1 MPDHPRVF
9 CSYRSVDKARV
20 RAIAEQLTAAGI
32 DPWWDGWEINPGDN
46 FVARINE
53 GLRTCAA
60 GLIFLSRDTLA
71 SNWVQHAIDTL
82 SHKAVEDGILL
93 FPVLLDPDAPLLAL
107 LRPYHR
113 LDATQTD
120 ALIATIYM
128 AYTLLTGCAQS
139 RIV

>member
-20 RAIAEQLTAAGI
+20 RAIAEQLAAAGI

-71 SNWVQHAIDTL
+71 SNWVQHEISTL
-82 SHKAVEDGILL
+82 ICQAHRGWQTAPPG
-93 FPVLLDPDAPLLAL
+93 DA
-107 LRPYHR
+107 R
-113 LDATQTD
+113 
-120 ALIATIYM
+120 
-128 AYTLLTGCAQS
+128 S
-139 RIV
+139 